1 MQLKK
6 KRMKTTVQI
15 QNLKCNGCATTIK
28 NKLQDLENIQNIEIE
43 LEESK
48 VSFEHDTESDLVI
61 VKKELHHLGYP
72 LEGEENKFQTKAKS
86 YISCAVGRM
95 NK

>member
-1 MQLKK
+1 
-6 KRMKTTVQI
+6 MKTTVQI

-28 NKLQDLENIQNIEIE
+28 NNLQKLENIQNIEIE
-43 LEESK
+43 LETSS
-48 VSFEHDTESDLVI
+48 VSFEYITESDLKV

-86 YISCAVGRM
+86 FVSCAVGRM

>member
-1 MQLKK
+1 
-6 KRMKTTVQI
+6 MKAAVQI

-28 NKLQDLENIQNIEIE
+28 NKLQDLENIQNIEIDLKE
-43 LEESK
+43 NK
-48 VSFEHDTESDLVI
+48 VSFEYSTIGDLAT

-72 LEGEENKFQTKAKS
+72 LEDEENKFQSKAKS
-86 YISCAVGRM
+86 YVSCAVGRL

>member
-1 MQLKK
+1 
-6 KRMKTTVQI
+6 MKTTIQI

-28 NKLQDLENIQNIEIE
+28 NNLQKLQNITGIEIILEDSLVSFDHKTNEDLEA
-43 LEESK
+43 
-48 VSFEHDTESDLVI
+48 

-72 LEGEENKFQTKAKS
+72 LLGEDNKFQTKAKS
-86 YISCAVGRM
+86 YVSCAVGRM